1 MTRAIAVISI
11 LLSLGAV
18 FSCHRHSE
26 NALLAEADS
35 LMFIDPGR
43 SLSLLESV
51 KDIDRYS
58 SRESAE
64 YAFLLSQARSRNHIM
79 PADDSLINVAVKY
92 YEGKNDLRKRAWT
105 YVVASDVYDMLD
117 NDSLAIFYAR
127 DAEVLSRNIDDIRLK
142 CYANY
147 FLGYMLR
154 YQQPYEESNHYLN
167 EAIRYAKEFGDTLH
181 IILPLSNLGVNSLFR
196 NNLDDAIG
204 QFHQARSYCTNEKY
218 KKYLPTIDYN
228 IAFAYKNK
236 GDLKQAIT
244 FIENAQKDS
253 LNKITDWRAVYSLK
267 SNIMAELRMWDSIPY
282 YAMKGM
288 TDSSFISRGIY
299 DLAMMKWAEGKG
311 DYRLALDYSRKYAE
325 MIDSMYKE
333 ESESKVMEMQKKY
346 DVTQA
351 TLERDRLQIK
361 NQRMGLIVLG
371 LIVICLGAM
380 IALLLYRRR
389 IKEVQRQRDE
399 VKAELTRYT
408 IKMMNQRN
416 RRLLADERRRH
427 RLLALNDVI
436 AKVMSTSRRED
447 AEQLKKHNDMALTN
461 DETAKLIEAVDVCYE
476 GYVTQLHNDHL
487 LLGPNDLALCCMIL
501 LKVPNRDIAILF
513 GLSTDTLKK
522 RKLRLRTEKLGINE
536 MLEEWLERES
546 RVYVDAVDAKYVK
559 PEDNF
564 TNSAAAPKGET
575 VSDCE
580 HATESKSD
588 YPLESPTTQTSM

>member
-18 FSCHRHSE
+18 FSCQRHSE
-26 NALLAEADS
+26 NALLLEADS

-92 YEGKNDLRKRAWT
+92 YEGKNDLQKRAWT

-181 IILPLSNLGVNSLFR
+181 IILPLSNLGVNSLFI

-218 KKYLPTIDYN
+218 KKYRPTIDYN

-244 FIENAQKDS
+244 FIENVQKDS

-351 TLERDRLQIK
+351 TLERDKLQIK
-361 NQRMGLIVLG
+361 NQRMSIITLSLVCA
-371 LIVICLGAM
+371 CLLLFVAM
-380 IALLLYRRR
+380 LLYRRHTKKLQR
-389 IKEVQRQRDE
+389 EHEEIKS
-399 VKAELTRYT
+399 ELTR
-408 IKMMNQRN
+408 KAMERVSERN
-416 RRLLADERRRH
+416 LHLLADERRRH
-427 RLLALNDVI
+427 KLLALNDVI
-436 AKVMSTSRRED
+436 AKVMSISRHDDIDSVKRGNK
-447 AEQLKKHNDMALTN
+447 LSLTN
-461 DETAKLIEAVDVCYE
+461 EETAKLIEAVDLCYE
-476 GYVTQLHNDHL
+476 GFLTKLAKEYPSLHQSDI
-487 LLGPNDLALCCMIL
+487 ALCCMML
-501 LKVPNRDIAILF
+501 LKVTNRDIAIMF
-513 GLSTDTLKK
+513 GVSYDTLKK
-522 RKLRLRTEKLGINE
+522 RKLRLRIEKLGIDEQVEN
-536 MLEEWLERES
+536 WLEREG
-546 RVYVDAVDAKYVK
+546 RIHVEAIDADDPA
-559 PEDNF
+559 
-564 TNSAAAPKGET
+564 
-575 VSDCE
+575 
-580 HATESKSD
+580 
-588 YPLESPTTQTSM
+588 

>member
-26 NALLAEADS
+26 NALLVEADS
-35 LMFIDPGR
+35 LMFIDPRR

-64 YAFLLSQARSRNHIM
+64 YAFLLSQARSRNHVM
-79 PADDSLINVAVKY
+79 PQNDSLINVAVKY

-105 YVVASDVYDMLD
+105 YVVASDVYDMLE

-204 QFHQARSYCTNEKY
+204 QFHQARSYCTNGKY

-267 SNIMAELRMWDSIPY
+267 SNILAGLCMWDSIPY

-288 TDSSFISRGIY
+288 TDSSFVTRGIY

-361 NQRMGLIVLG
+361 NQRMSIITLSLV
-371 LIVICLGAM
+371 CAC
-380 IALLLYRRR
+380 LLLFVAMLFYRRH
-389 IKEVQRQRDE
+389 IKKLQRE
-399 VKAELTRYT
+399 HEEIKSELTR
-408 IKMMNQRN
+408 KAMERVSERN
-416 RRLLADERRRH
+416 RHLLADERRRH
-427 RLLALNDVI
+427 KLLALNDVI
-436 AKVMSTSRRED
+436 AKVMSISRRD
-447 AEQLKKHNDMALTN
+447 DIDSVKRGKNLTLTN
-461 DETAKLIEAVDVCYE
+461 EETAKLIEAVDLCYE
-476 GYVTQLHNDHL
+476 GFLTKLAEDYPSLNQSDI
-487 LLGPNDLALCCMIL
+487 ALCCMML
-501 LKVPNRDIAILF
+501 LKVTNRDTAIMF
-513 GLSTDTLKK
+513 GVSYDTLKK
-522 RKLRLRTEKLGINE
+522 RKLRLRMEKLGIDE
-536 MLEEWLERES
+536 QAEDWLEREG
-546 RVYVDAVDAKYVK
+546 RIHVDAVDAA
-559 PEDNF
+559 PDED
-564 TNSAAAPKGET
+564 TDER
-575 VSDCE
+575 V
-580 HATESKSD
+580 
-588 YPLESPTTQTSM
+588 